1 MEIADDAI
9 ERDSPNCKNHE
20 CRFDKMDIE
29 QKVESKKELV
39 EIKRKENN
47 DVEKSRNLKI
57 SKIFKDLQKIVYR

>member
-1 MEIADDAI
+1 
-9 ERDSPNCKNHE
+9 
-20 CRFDKMDIE
+20 MDIE
-29 QKVESKKELV
+29 KKVESKKELV